1 MDVRSPTLSDAAD
14 RVLGDWLREEATA
27 DPDRPFVQC
36 DSGWIS
42 LAELDHR
49 SDSMAAALQGLGVG
63 VGDRV
68 AVILPNSIEYI
79 VLVYAIAKAG
89 AVQVPVNT
97 YLRGEFLLHPLLES
111 GAVLAVCDGEA
122 MHQVVP
128 LAPKLP
134 ALKNLVLVDGA
145 SPDAA
150 TTLSQHRFETL
161 QGSGR
166 ILVRP
171 ALTPDDLCVIM
182 YTSGTTGASKGC
194 VISHGYYCS
203 IPATFVSHGW
213 FRPGDRIFGASPLF
227 HFTGQVSIVANAL
240 AARGSAVL
248 EPHFRATTFM
258 ARAREV
264 EATVVFGVGAM
275 AMAILAQPPAAW
287 DCGHGIRQ
295 STWIP
300 MTESDQERFTER
312 FGIPVLSEVYGQSE
326 CWPVTLSHAHDSN
339 RRRSGL
345 GRALEHLEVRL
356 VGEDDNDVPVGHV
369 GEILVRAKI
378 PNRMFGGYWNN
389 PTATAETA
397 HDGWHH
403 TGDNGR
409 FDDDG
414 HLYFV
419 DRKKDC
425 LRRRGENVSS
435 MELER
440 AILAHPAVAA
450 VAVHA
455 VPSEL
460 GEDDIKACIV
470 LMPEHVAE
478 IDEMFAFFKT
488 TLPYYAIP
496 RYVEFLDELPV
507 NQTLR
512 IQKHLLRERGI
523 TETTI
528 DLHASGLVVE
538 RHERR
543 GR

>member
-1 MDVRSPTLSDAAD
+1 MDVRSPTVDGAAD
-14 RVLGDWLREEATA
+14 RVLGDWLREEAAA

-36 DSGWIS
+36 GGGWVT

-49 SDSMAAALQGLGVG
+49 SDSVAAGLQGLGVG

-68 AVILPNSIEYI
+68 AVILPNCIEYI

-97 YLRGEFLLHPLLES
+97 YLRGEFLLHPLLET
-111 GAVLAVCDGEA
+111 GAVMAVCDREA
-122 MHQVVP
+122 MHQLVP
-128 LAPKLP
+128 LVPKLP
-134 ALKNLVLVDGA
+134 ALTNLVLVDGA
-145 SPDAA
+145 SPDPT
-150 TTLSQHRFETL
+150 TTLPQLRYARLEE
-161 QGSGR
+161 SGR
-166 ILVRP
+166 ALAQP

-194 VISHGYYCS
+194 MISHGYYCS
-203 IPATFVSHGW
+203 IPATFVGHGW

-227 HFTGQVSIVANAL
+227 HFTGQVSIIANAL

-248 EPHFRATTFM
+248 EPQFHATTFM

-264 EATVVFGVGAM
+264 EATAVFGVGAM

-300 MTESDQERFTER
+300 MTEPDQERFTER
-312 FGIPVLSEVYGQSE
+312 FGIPVLSGVYGQSE
-326 CWPVTLSHAHDSN
+326 CWPATLAHADDPN
-339 RRRSGL
+339 RRRSSL

-356 VGEDDNDVPVGHV
+356 AGDDDNDVPAGQV
-369 GEILVRAKI
+369 GEILVRSKI
-378 PNRMFGGYWNN
+378 PNRLFGGYWNN
-389 PTATAETA
+389 PTATAEA
-397 HDGWHH
+397 ARDGWHH

-470 LMPEHVAE
+470 LMPEQVAE

-488 TLPYYAIP
+488 TLPYYAVP
-496 RYVEFLDELPV
+496 RYLEFLDELPV
-507 NQTLR
+507 NQTMR
-512 IQKHLLRERGI
+512 IQKHRLRERGI

-528 DLHASGLVVE
+528 DLQASGFVIE

-543 GR
+543 GP

>member
-1 MDVRSPTLSDAAD
+1 MVNDVAD
-14 RVLGDWLREEATA
+14 RVLGDWLRSEAAA
-27 DPDRPFVQC
+27 DPGRPFVQC
-36 DSGWIS
+36 GGGWVT
-42 LAELDHR
+42 LAELDQR
-49 SDSMAAALQGLGVG
+49 SEAVAAGLQGLGVR

-97 YLRGEFLLHPLLES
+97 YLRGEFLLHQLVES
-111 GAVLAVCDGEA
+111 GAVLAVCDSPA
-122 MHQVVP
+122 LDQLRP
-128 LAPKLP
+128 LARKLP
-134 ALKNLVLVDGA
+134 ALRTLVLVGDA
-145 SPDAA
+145 SPEPVEQLPLVAYASLEDSGAA
-150 TTLSQHRFETL
+150 
-161 QGSGR
+161 
-166 ILVRP
+166 LVPP

-182 YTSGTTGASKGC
+182 YTSGTTGPSKGC
-194 VISHGYYCS
+194 MISHGYYCA
-203 IPATFVSHGW
+203 IPAAFVSHGW
-213 FRPGDRIFGASPLF
+213 FRPGERIFGASPLF
-227 HFTGQVSIVANAL
+227 HFTGQVTVIANAL

-248 EPHFRATTFM
+248 EPRFHATTFM

-275 AMAILAQPPAAW
+275 AMALLAQPR
-287 DCGHGIRQ
+287 DGRDRDHGIRQ
-295 STWIP
+295 ATWIP
-300 MTESDQERFTER
+300 MTEPDQRRFTER
-312 FGIPVLSEVYGQSE
+312 FGIPVLSEIYGQSE
-326 CWPVTLSHAHDSN
+326 CWPATLSHADDPN
-339 RRRSGL
+339 RRPSSL
-345 GRALEHLEVRL
+345 GPALDHLDVRL
-356 VGEDDNDVPVGHV
+356 VGDDDLDVPAGQV
-369 GEILVRAKI
+369 GEILVRTKI

-389 PTATAETA
+389 PAATAEA
-397 HDGWHH
+397 ARDGWHH

-409 FDDDG
+409 YDDDG

-470 LMPEHVAE
+470 LTRQQVPEIAE
-478 IDEMFAFFKT
+478 IFGFFKA

-496 RYVEFLDELPV
+496 RYLEFLDELPL
-507 NQTLR
+507 NQTMR
-512 IQKHLLRERGI
+512 VQKHRLRERGI
-523 TETTI
+523 TGATI
-528 DLHASGLVVE
+528 DLQAAGFVVE

-543 GR
+543 AR

>member
-1 MDVRSPTLSDAAD
+1 MDLGSRDGYGAVD
-14 RVLGDWLREEATA
+14 RVLGDWLRAEAAA

-36 DSGWIS
+36 GGGWIS

-49 SDSMAAALQGLGVG
+49 SDGVAAGLQGLGVG

-111 GAVLAVCDGEA
+111 GATLAVCDREA
-122 MHQVVP
+122 MHQIVP
-128 LAPKLP
+128 LAPGLP
-134 ALKNLVLVDGA
+134 ALTNLVLVDGA
-145 SPDAA
+145 SPDPS
-150 TTLSQHRFETL
+150 TPFSQLRFASLEE
-161 QGSGR
+161 SGR
-166 ILVRP
+166 NLEPP
-171 ALTPDDLCVIM
+171 ALTPDDLCAIM
-182 YTSGTTGASKGC
+182 YTSGTTGVSKGC
-194 VISHGYYCS
+194 MISHGYYCS
-203 IPATFVSHGW
+203 ISATFVDHGW

-227 HFTGQVSIVANAL
+227 HFTGQVSVIANAL

-248 EPHFRATTFM
+248 EPQFHATTFM

-264 EATVVFGVGAM
+264 EATAVFGVGAM
-275 AMAILAQPPAAW
+275 AIAILAQPPTAL
-287 DCGHGIRQ
+287 DREHSIRQ

-300 MTESDQERFTER
+300 MTEPDQERFTER

-326 CWPVTLSHAHDSN
+326 CWPATLAHADGPD
-339 RRRSGL
+339 RRQSGL

-356 VGEDDNDVPVGHV
+356 VGDDDNDVPTGHV
-369 GEILVRAKI
+369 GEIRVRPKI
-378 PNRMFGGYWNN
+378 SNRIFGGYWNN
-389 PTATAETA
+389 PTATAEA
-397 HDGWHH
+397 ARDGWHH

-470 LMPEHVAE
+470 LVPEQTAE
-478 IDEMFAFFKT
+478 IDEMFAFFKGV
-488 TLPYYAIP
+488 LPYYAIP
-496 RYVEFLDELPV
+496 RYLEFLDELPV
-507 NQTLR
+507 NQTMR

-528 DLHASGLVVE
+528 DLQTSGFAVE

>member
-1 MDVRSPTLSDAAD
+1 MVTAPAD
-14 RVLGDWLREEATA
+14 RVLGDWLRQETSA

-36 DSGWIS
+36 GGRWVT
-42 LAELDHR
+42 LAELDQR
-49 SDSMAAALQGLGVG
+49 SDAVAAGLQGLGVG

-68 AVILPNSIEYI
+68 AIILPNSIDYI

-97 YLRGEFLLHPLLES
+97 YLRGDFLLHPLLES
-111 GAVLAVCDGEA
+111 GAAFAVCDREA
-122 MHQVVP
+122 IHQVVP
-128 LAPKLP
+128 LIPKLP
-134 ALKNLVLVDGA
+134 ALTNLVLVDGA
-145 SPDAA
+145 SPDPTVLLPQQRLAS
-150 TTLSQHRFETL
+150 LEH
-161 QGSGR
+161 SGR
-166 ILVRP
+166 TLVP
-171 ALTPDDLCVIM
+171 TALTPDDLCVIM

-194 VISHGYYCS
+194 IISHGYYCS
-203 IPATFVSHGW
+203 IPATFVGHGW

-227 HFTGQVSIVANAL
+227 HFTGQVSIIANAL

-248 EPHFRATTFM
+248 EPQFHATTFM

-264 EATVVFGVGAM
+264 EATAVFGVGAM
-275 AMAILAQPPAAW
+275 AMAILAQPPEVG
-287 DCGHGIRQ
+287 DRHHGIRQ

-300 MTESDQERFTER
+300 MTEPDQERFTER
-312 FGIPVLSEVYGQSE
+312 FGIPVLSEIYGQSE
-326 CWPVTLSHAHDSN
+326 CWPVTLSHADDPN
-339 RRRSGL
+339 RRRSSL

-356 VGEDDNDVPVGHV
+356 VGDDDNDVPTGQV
-369 GEILVRAKI
+369 GEILVRAKV
-378 PNRMFGGYWNN
+378 PNRMFGGYWHNM
-389 PTATAETA
+389 TATAETGR
-397 HDGWHH
+397 DGWHR

-409 FDDDG
+409 FDDDA

-470 LMPEHVAE
+470 LIPEQVAE

-496 RYVEFLDELPV
+496 RYLEFLDELPV
-507 NQTLR
+507 NQTMR
-512 IQKHLLRERGI
+512 VQKHRLRERGI
-523 TETTI
+523 TKTTI
-528 DLHASGLVVE
+528 DLHASGLVVQ